1 MACFS
6 VGAQSSNVVSHTGVV
21 ECSSLP
27 RCYTMANG
35 KLSPVFCRIEACSST
50 FLLLHWVARSVTRSG
65 WLLVIY
71 RFLQMELA
79 EIGHEIRLTVR
90 NAPWRLLYP
99 AVNCLTFSEQVQL
112 VRSSAEVSST
122 MTSISSLI
130 SGKDEKFYPE
140 ICHDSMLPCLVP
152 VLFTF

>member
-6 VGAQSSNVVSHTGVV
+6 VGSKASNVVSHTGVV
-21 ECSSLP
+21 EYSSLP

-35 KLSPVFCRIEACSST
+35 KLSPAFCRIAACS
-50 FLLLHWVARSVTRSG
+50 LLPFPQHEVAD
-65 WLLVIY
+65 LVIY
-71 RFLQMELA
+71 SFLQMELA
-79 EIGHEIRLTVR
+79 EIGHDIRLTVR

-99 AVNCLTFSEQVQL
+99 AVNCLTYSEQVQL

-122 MTSISSLI
+122 MTSISSLLL
-130 SGKDEKFYPE
+130 GKDEKYYPE